1 MYLRPPFR
9 PSTLNPLPLG
19 PRSPGAPSRA
29 PGTLRS
35 GLLLLLALSAA
46 GCGNSEDAAL
56 TEGTAG
62 PDALGAQD
70 AGTNLNPSL
79 PPGMGSAGSSGT
91 TTSSN
96 TAPLITST
104 QTTPPAL
111 STTSSTTAPTMSP
124 STTVMPPAS
133 STADHTPPPA
143 LPTGS
148 SGSADDTAPDPTT
161 DATDEGTDE
170 TSDGTESDATEGPT
184 DSDPDST
191 DEPTDPDPTMDP
203 PDPPAPESQFNI
215 ELRFENQDELDPIVE
230 EAFEAARQ
238 RWEQVIVG
246 DVMDVDVPF
255 AYSCD
260 GFEVPSFIDDL
271 IIFVTTD
278 PIDGREGILGSAGPC
293 LIRGDGIPLPMAGR
307 MIFDSADLMSFAEAG
322 RLEEIVLH
330 EMGHVLGV
338 GSLWE
343 GLELLAD
350 PAFDNSGSS
359 DTAFEGERAI
369 AQFDAAGGNAYEGS
383 KVPVENTG
391 GDGVANG
398 HWRESVLGN
407 ELMTPFMSNLEGQL
421 SAITIASLED
431 IGYAVS
437 YDEADDYSWPPP
449 REGGGFGPAAAS
461 GSEWVIDLSDDVLR
475 LPLQRVMNAR

>member
-1 MYLRPPFR
+1 MD
-9 PSTLNPLPLG
+9 
-19 PRSPGAPSRA
+19 
-29 PGTLRS
+29 
-35 GLLLLLALSAA
+35 
-46 GCGNSEDAAL
+46 E
-56 TEGTAG
+56 
-62 PDALGAQD
+62 
-70 AGTNLNPSL
+70 
-79 PPGMGSAGSSGT
+79 
-91 TTSSN
+91 
-96 TAPLITST
+96 
-104 QTTPPAL
+104 
-111 STTSSTTAPTMSP
+111 
-124 STTVMPPAS
+124 
-133 STADHTPPPA
+133 ADE
-143 LPTGS
+143 
-148 SGSADDTAPDPTT
+148 
-161 DATDEGTDE
+161 ATDTDE
-170 TSDGTESDATEGPT
+170 GTESDATEAPT

-191 DEPTDPDPTMDP
+191 DDPTQTDPGTDPTTDP
-203 PDPPAPESQFNI
+203 PDEPTPETQFNI
-215 ELRFENQDELDPIVE
+215 DLRFENQDELDPIVE
-230 EAFEAARQ
+230 EAFEGARE

-246 DVMDVDVPF
+246 DVMDVDVQFP
-255 AYSCD
+255 YSCD
-260 GFEVPSFIDDL
+260 GFEVPNFIDDL

-293 LIRGDGIPLPMAGR
+293 LIRGEGTPLPMAGR

-437 YDEADDYSWPPP
+437 YDQADDYSWPPP

-461 GSEWVIDLSDDVLR
+461 GSDLVIDLSDDVLR